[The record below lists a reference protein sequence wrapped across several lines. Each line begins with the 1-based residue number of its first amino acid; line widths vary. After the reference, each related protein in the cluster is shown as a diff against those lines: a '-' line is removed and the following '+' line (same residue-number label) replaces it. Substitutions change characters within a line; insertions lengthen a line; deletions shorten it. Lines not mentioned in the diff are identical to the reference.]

1 VAAGEQNI
9 HHSDRH
15 NNGKANLERGQA
27 WVRQHW
33 IISVIALLVIAFGL
47 VRIFHHGYAPPEPQ
61 NTNGHVSTAFNTET
75 TGPGLKVLGALNK
88 QGYVGQPF
96 QVENVPVQ
104 TIVNHHA
111 IWVGE
116 TRQSRMLVVLPNG
129 SSVNEA
135 GHGDFVNISGTVQ
148 KAPPPEK
155 AKHDWGL
162 DDEGAQTMAEQ
173 GVYVQASRVD
183 QQQQPQP

>member
-1 VAAGEQNI
+1 MAAGEQNI
-9 HHSDRH
+9 HHSQNH
-15 NNGKANLERGQA
+15 SNAPATMQRGQA
-27 WVRQHW
+27 WVREHW
-33 IISVIALLVIAFGL
+33 IASVLAVLVIAFVL

-75 TGPGLKVLGALNK
+75 TGPGLQVLGALNK

-116 TRQSRMLVVLPNG
+116 TRQSGMLVVLPNDEG
-129 SSVNEA
+129 LEDA
-135 GHGDFVNISGTVQ
+135 GHGDFVNISGTVKQ
-148 KAPPPEK
+148 APSLAQ

-162 DDEGAQTMAEQ
+162 NDEGAQTMVEQ
-173 GVYVQASRVD
+173 GVYVQASRVN
-183 QQQQPQP
+183 QPPH